1 MKIAL
6 TSCGNSLADQVAKE
20 FEKAPYLLLLDT
32 DNQAQIKAEISSDS
46 QGLDWAE
53 KIKAYGCE
61 CVFTGEIEEA
71 AFYVLA
77 DEGITRF
84 KGDGMSGH
92 EAIAKMEGRKLDY
105 IRDYKGA
112 PPGHHHH

>member
-6 TSCGNSLADQVAKE
+6 TSSGKSLADQVVKE

-32 DNQAQIKAEISSDS
+32 DNQAQIITEISSDS
-46 QGLDWAE
+46 KGLDWAE
-53 KIKAYGCE
+53 IIKAYGCE

-71 AFYVLA
+71 AFNVLA
-77 DEGITRF
+77 DEGISRF
-84 KGDGMSGH
+84 KGDGITGH
-92 EAIAKMEGRKLDY
+92 EAIAKMESRTLEY